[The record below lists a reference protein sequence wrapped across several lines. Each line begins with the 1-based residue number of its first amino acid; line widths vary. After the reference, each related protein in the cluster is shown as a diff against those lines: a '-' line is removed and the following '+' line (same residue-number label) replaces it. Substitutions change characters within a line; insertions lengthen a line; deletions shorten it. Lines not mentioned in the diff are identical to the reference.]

1 MDKNLLNIF
10 KSAFNVEIENR
21 VEVQDNSLIV
31 YLPDSMVVVDFKEMF
46 KL

>member
-31 YLPDSMVVVDFKEMF
+31 YLPNSKVVVDIKEMF